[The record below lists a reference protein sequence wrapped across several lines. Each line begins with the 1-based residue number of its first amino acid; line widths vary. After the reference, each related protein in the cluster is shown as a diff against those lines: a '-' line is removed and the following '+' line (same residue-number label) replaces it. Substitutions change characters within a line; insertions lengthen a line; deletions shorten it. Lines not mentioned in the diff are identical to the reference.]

1 MLKRELYLSRI
12 RAYYDSQDFIKIISG
27 VRRSGKSTLTGQI
40 IAELEEQ
47 GEGEKVLQ
55 LSLEDYRWAEYLD
68 DPGRFHQAVKSLIE
82 EKGYCYVF
90 IDEIQ
95 RLQDFQR
102 VIASLKALLPISLF
116 VTGSNSQLQS
126 GELATHLVG
135 RTLDY
140 TIMPFTYGEAK
151 QYCAQLGRD
160 LPLEE
165 YLKWGGIPQ
174 RFLLT
179 NETEIRSFLGN
190 LLQSIITKDVWPSR
204 PIKHRDLFY
213 NVLAFIMG
221 ESGSTISTKNIAGY
235 LSSREELVA
244 VQTLYSYL
252 SEMVDAYLIQK
263 VSRFD
268 IAGKKALS
276 TLSKYYAIDPAFITL
291 HRGGRDDL
299 QSRPLETV
307 VHNELVARGH
317 EVYIGKTARGEVD
330 FIVKNGTGR
339 CYIQVAYLLSS
350 EETVKREF
358 GSFAPIKDNWP
369 RYVLSLDHL
378 DFSRDGITH
387 YNLEEFLLQRV
398 SLSFGR

>member
-12 RAYYDSQDFIKIISG
+12 RSYYDSQDFIKIISG
-27 VRRSGKSTLTGQI
+27 VRRSGKSTLMNQI

-47 GEGEKVLQ
+47 GGTEKIL
-55 LSLEDYRWAEYLD
+55 LLNLEDYRWAEYLD
-68 DPGRFHQAVKSLIE
+68 NPGRFHHVVKELIE
-82 EKGYCYVF
+82 EKKYFYVF

-95 RLQDFQR
+95 RLKDFQR

-116 VTGSNSQLQS
+116 VTGSNSQLLS

-140 TIMPFTYGEAK
+140 TVMPFTYSEAM
-151 QYCAQLGRD
+151 QYCIQLGRT
-160 LPLEE
+160 LSLEE

-179 NETEIRSFLGN
+179 TETEVRSFLED
-190 LLQSIITKDVWPSR
+190 LLQSIITKDVWQSR
-204 PIKHRDLFY
+204 PIKHRELFY
-213 NVLAFIMG
+213 NVLSFIMG
-221 ESGSTISTKNIAGY
+221 ESGSTISTKNITSY
-235 LSSREELVA
+235 LSSREERVT
-244 VQTLYSYL
+244 VQTIYLYLY
-252 SEMVDAYLIQK
+252 EMMYAYLIQK

-307 VHNELVARGH
+307 VYNELVARGH
-317 EVYIGKTARGEVD
+317 EVYIGKTTRGEVD
-330 FIVKNGTGR
+330 FIVKGGSGR

-350 EETVKREF
+350 EQTVRREF
-358 GSFAPIKDNWP
+358 NAFSAIKDNWP
-369 RYVLSLDHL
+369 RYVLSLDRL
-378 DFSRDGITH
+378 DFSRDGIIH
-387 YNLEEFLLQRV
+387 YNLEEFLLGTV
-398 SLSFGR
+398 SLSFGG

>member
-12 RAYYDSQDFIKIISG
+12 RAYYDSKDFIKIISG
-27 VRRSGKSTLTGQI
+27 VRRSGKSTLMGQI
-40 IAELEEQ
+40 IAELEER
-47 GEGEKVLQ
+47 GEAESVLQ

-68 DPGRFHQAVKSLIE
+68 DPGRFHQVVKDLIE
-82 EKGYCYVF
+82 ERGYRYIF

-95 RLQDFQR
+95 RLKDFQP

-116 VTGSNSQLQS
+116 VTGSNSQLLS

-140 TIMPFTYGEAK
+140 TIMPFTYREAK
-151 QYCAQLGRD
+151 QYCAQLGRE
-160 LPLEE
+160 LSFAE

-179 NETEIRSFLGN
+179 DETEIRSFLGN

-204 PIKHRDLFY
+204 AIKQRDLFY
-213 NVLAFIMG
+213 NVLSFIMG
-221 ESGSTISTKNIAGY
+221 KSGSTISTKTIATY
-235 LSSREELVA
+235 LSSREENTTQ
-244 VQTLYSYL
+244 QTIYSYL
-252 SEMVDAYLIQK
+252 AELTHAYLIQK

-268 IAGKKALS
+268 IAGKKALA

-299 QSRPLETV
+299 LSRPLETV
-307 VHNELVARGH
+307 VYNELVSRGH
-317 EVYIGKTARGEVD
+317 EVYIGKTPSGEVD
-330 FIVKNGTGR
+330 FVVKDGSRR

-350 EETVKREF
+350 EETVRHQF
-358 GSFAPIKDNWP
+358 GAFTAIKDNWP
-369 RYVLSLDHL
+369 RYVLSLDRL
-378 DFSRDGITH
+378 DFSRDGITG
-387 YNLEEFLLQRV
+387 YNLEDFLLGKV
-398 SLSFGR
+398 SLSFIR